1 MKKIYYILVVFAMYT
16 VSSCQKGPYPYITLD
31 QIKQIDSVRHPAVQN
46 VAFIYNSEVYFV
58 ADFPGKALRVTNSG
72 GGKKF
77 VKSSHDHTKFAYL
90 SSGSVIEIVDR
101 TGKVIATLTNYKDVR
116 NFDWSADDK
125 TLYIVN
131 GENIAFYG
139 PALKVPSV
147 TYEGGYYDF
156 ISAAISDKGDFAYI
170 LKKYNFSALDQYE
183 VVIKPANGGTMKIF
197 KDDNNDFPMAYINFA
212 ANSNDMMLGFRE
224 LHSGTDDLDKV
235 YLFDGLNAYPTVK
248 IGATSSRYSTP
259 VYNSKVQYLLL
270 GVDNDQDKHQIVAT
284 YLKDDVPDNNKV
296 LTDYDGV
303 QYLDWK

>member
-1 MKKIYYILVVFAMYT
+1 MKKIYYILVFFAMYA
-16 VSSCQKGPYPYITLD
+16 VNSCQKGPYPYITVD
-31 QIKQIDSVRHPAVQN
+31 QAKQIDSVRHPAVQN
-46 VAFIYNSEVYFV
+46 VAFIYNNEVYFV
-58 ADFPGKALRVTNSG
+58 ADFPGKALRITNSG

-90 SSGSVIEIVDR
+90 SSGSVIEIIDR
-101 TGKVIATLTNYKDVR
+101 TGKVITALTNYKDVR
-116 NFDWSADDK
+116 NFDWSVDDK

-131 GENIAFYG
+131 GEDIVFYG
-139 PALKVPSV
+139 PALKVPSI

-212 ANSNDMMLGFRE
+212 ANGNDMMLGFRE

-235 YLFDGLNAYPTVK
+235 YLFDGLSAYSTVK
-248 IGATSSRYSTP
+248 MGATSSRYSTP
-259 VYNSKVQYLLL
+259 VYNSKVQYLLW
-270 GVDNDQDKHQIVAT
+270 GIDNDQDKHQIVAT
-284 YLKDDVPDNNKV
+284 YLKDDVPDNNKI
-296 LTDYDGV
+296 LADYDGV